1 MRDLS
6 FFGKIYLSVEP
17 VDFRKQAHGLA
28 IIVEHVLKK
37 DPVCEK
43 TLFVFTNKRRDAV
56 KILYWDLTGFALW
69 WKSLEAEKFR
79 WPKKVVGPMQ
89 IQVKDLKWLLE
100 GVDFTSIKK
109 HQKVD
114 LHSQ

>member
-6 FFGKIYLSVEP
+6 FFGKIYLSIDP

-28 IIVEHVLKK
+28 VIVEHVLKQN
-37 DPVCEK
+37 PIVEK

-56 KILYWDLTGFALW
+56 KILYWDATGFALW
-69 WKSLEAEKFR
+69 WKSLEKEKFR
-79 WPKKVVGPMQ
+79 WPRKRSGPMQ
-89 IQVKDLKWLLE
+89 IQAKELRWLLE
-100 GVDFTSIKK
+100 GVDFTQIKT
-109 HQKVD
+109 HQRID